1 MSGRIRQPQE
11 TISDS
16 HTTGPVGRA
25 QAGSAGQ
32 ANVRGPSTTPV
43 QPVREKAVDR
53 TLDALRTAILTGRHP
68 AGAPLPPERTLSGQL
83 GVSRLTLRAAL
94 AHLEAEGLVH
104 AVQGSGTLVL
114 DVRQSGGLELLG
126 PLLRTA
132 LDDGELPR
140 GLLEQVLELRR
151 SLAVEAVG
159 LATARAASEDLDALD
174 AQLVQQR
181 EHAHDPDRFMRE
193 DLRFARL
200 LLRATH
206 NLPLE
211 LLYNSVVRSLAAQ
224 RGAVILFV
232 APEPAHTVAAYAKL
246 VALLRARDPD
256 HARKVARRLLERHDR
271 RLLTAI
277 MRAGIAMLDAAQRR
291 EAS

>member
-1 MSGRIRQPQE
+1 ME
-11 TISDS
+11 TTKVSDRTLAVAPPRAHAS
-16 HTTGPVGRA
+16 ARPAGEKGAPAAVG
-25 QAGSAGQ
+25 
-32 ANVRGPSTTPV
+32 
-43 QPVREKAVDR
+43 PVREKAVDR
-53 TLDALRTAILTGRHP
+53 TLEALRTAILTGRHP
-68 AGAPLPPERTLSGQL
+68 AGAALPPERTLCGQL
-83 GVSRLTLRAAL
+83 GVSRLTLRAAI
-94 AHLEAEGLVH
+94 AHLESEGLLH

-132 LDDGELPR
+132 LDEGELPR

-159 LATARAASEDLDALD
+159 LATARATSNELDALD
-174 AQLVQQR
+174 AQLAQQR
-181 EHAHDPDRFMRE
+181 EHTHDADRFMRE

-224 RGAVILFV
+224 RGAVLLFV
-232 APEPAHTVAAYAKL
+232 ATDPAQTVAAYAKL
-246 VALLRARDPD
+246 VALLRARDPEY
-256 HARKVARRLLERHDR
+256 ARKVARRLLERHDR
-271 RLLTAI
+271 RLLTALTH
-277 MRAGIAMLDAAQRR
+277 AGPGMADVVDATQRR